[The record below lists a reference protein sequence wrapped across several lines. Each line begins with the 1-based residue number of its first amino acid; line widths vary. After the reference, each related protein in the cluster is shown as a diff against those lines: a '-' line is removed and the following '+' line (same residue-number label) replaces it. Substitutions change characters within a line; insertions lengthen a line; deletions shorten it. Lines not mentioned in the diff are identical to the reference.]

1 MYLGSFKHFKKYCF
15 MKILQRIP
23 ERPVKL
29 GLVNVGRILPFRE
42 KRSVGPFVFLDRMGP
57 AILTP
62 ERSLD
67 VLPHPHIGLSTLTYL
82 FEGSILH
89 RDSTGAVME
98 IKPGEVN
105 WMTAGKGVVHS
116 ERTPAHLRQS
126 DSPLHGLQ
134 FWVGL
139 PLELEQCDP
148 SFSHTGADG
157 LPEWTENGLHYR
169 LVAGKACGFES
180 QVPVHSPLFFLDII
194 AGEGGMADLRGKL
207 YGEAAVYVVEG
218 SMEVNGETA
227 GTGELLVAEDSGNVA
242 FYVSKGSRI
251 IVLGGMPF
259 PEPRFIEWNFVHSD
273 REVIAQAKA
282 DWVARRFPEVP
293 GETEFVPLP

>member
-1 MYLGSFKHFKKYCF
+1 

-29 GLVNVGRILPFRE
+29 GHVNVSRILPFRE

-116 ERTPAHLRQS
+116 ERTLGHLSQS

-139 PLELEQCDP
+139 PLELEQCEP
-148 SFSHTGADG
+148 SFSHTGAAG
-157 LPEWTENGLHYR
+157 LPQWAGNGLHYT
-169 LVAGKACGFES
+169 LVAGKACGYES
-180 QVPVHSPLFFLDII
+180 VVPVHSPLFFLDIT
-194 AGEGGMADLRGKL
+194 AETDGFADFRGKL
-207 YGEAAVYVVEG
+207 YGEAALYVVAG
-218 SMEVNGETA
+218 NITLNGDTT
-227 GTGELLVAEDSGNVA
+227 GTGELLVAQDPENIA
-242 FYVSKGSRI
+242 FHVSKGSRVI
-251 IVLGGMPF
+251 LLGGMPF
-259 PEPRFIEWNFVHSD
+259 PEPRYIEWNFVNSD

-282 DWVARRFPEVP
+282 AWIARRFPEVP